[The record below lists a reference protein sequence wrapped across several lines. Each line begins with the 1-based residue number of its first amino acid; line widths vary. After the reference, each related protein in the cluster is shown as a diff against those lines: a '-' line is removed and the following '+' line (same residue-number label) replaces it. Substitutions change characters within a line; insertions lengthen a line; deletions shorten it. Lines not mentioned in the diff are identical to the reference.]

1 MSNDEDT
8 PMNELP
14 KLLTPAE
21 LSALIGVS
29 EPTLCNWR
37 YLRKGPKSFT
47 LGRRVRYCEAD
58 VIAWINEERRNN
70 PDGQ

>member
-1 MSNDEDT
+1 MKT
-8 PMNELP
+8 PQCVSAE
-14 KLLTPAE
+14 TTHSAE

-29 EPTLCNWR
+29 EPTLCGWR

-47 LGRRVRYCEAD
+47 LGRRVRYCETD
-58 VIAWINEERRNN
+58 VIAWINEERRKN